1 MLPKRLKSRTHRL
14 LLEIRNNDND
24 AGSRIMVYHA
34 NGNNVEKKVLDIIL
48 DHARV
53 VLNGTDV
60 LAKIVDSWKTPGR
73 DKFNKYIKDLDSL
86 ESKANS
92 LKNSA
97 MKEITDAGPALLFRQ
112 ELMQIIRTTD
122 QIIDLGQGAA
132 FFLQQLDGEWV
143 PPTNFVKHLL
153 GLIEKTRIVSKLL
166 TDLLRALFQSL
177 DKVIEISESI
187 EIMENKA
194 DANYRALII
203 ELAYM
208 ESQKGVNLLIRE
220 AVDRIEDMVDSARD
234 VASYIRIYAM
244 SR

>member
-1 MLPKRLKSRTHRL
+1 
-14 LLEIRNNDND
+14 
-24 AGSRIMVYHA
+24 MVYHT

-48 DHARV
+48 DHTRV
-53 VLNGTDV
+53 VLNGTET
-60 LAKIVDSWKTPGR
+60 LAKIVDCWKTAGR
-73 DKFNKYIKDLDSL
+73 DTFNKYIKDLDAL

-112 ELMQIIRTTD
+112 ELIQIIRYTD

-132 FFLQQLDGEWV
+132 FFLQQLDSEWI
-143 PPTNFVKHLL
+143 PPTNFVKNLL
-153 GLIEKTRIVSKLL
+153 ALIEKTRLVSKSL

-187 EIMENKA
+187 EIVENKA

-203 ELAYM
+203 ELANM
-208 ESQKGVNLLIRE
+208 DAQKGVNLFIRE

-234 VASYIRIYAM
+234 VASSIRIYAM

>member
-1 MLPKRLKSRTHRL
+1 
-14 LLEIRNNDND
+14 
-24 AGSRIMVYHA
+24 MVYHT

-48 DHARV
+48 DHTRV
-53 VLNGTDV
+53 VLSGTEM
-60 LAKIVDSWKTPGR
+60 LTKIVDCWKTTGR
-73 DKFNKYIKDLDSL
+73 DKFNKYIKELDSL

-92 LKNSA
+92 LKHSA

-112 ELMQIIRTTD
+112 ELMQIIRSTD

-132 FFLQQLDGEWV
+132 FFLQQLDNEWV
-143 PPTNFVKHLL
+143 PPKNLVKNLL
-153 GLIEKTRIVSKLL
+153 ALIKKTRFVSKSL

-203 ELAYM
+203 ELANM
-208 ESQKGVNLLIRE
+208 NAQKGVNLFIRE
-220 AVDRIEDMVDSARD
+220 AVDRIEDMIDSARD

>member
-1 MLPKRLKSRTHRL
+1 MP
-14 LLEIRNNDND
+14 LEIKNNNNYT
-24 AGSRIMVYHA
+24 GSKKMVYHT

-48 DHARV
+48 DHTRV
-53 VLNGTDV
+53 VLNGTET
-60 LAKIVDSWKTPGR
+60 LTKIVDCWKTTGR

-112 ELMQIIRTTD
+112 ELIQIIRSTD

-143 PPTNFVKHLL
+143 PPKNFVKNLL
-153 GLIEKTRIVSKLL
+153 ALIEKTRLVSKSL

-187 EIMENKA
+187 EIIENKA

-203 ELAYM
+203 ELANM
-208 ESQKGVNLLIRE
+208 DAQKGVNIFIRE
-220 AVDRIEDMVDSARD
+220 AVDRIENMVDSARD

>member
-1 MLPKRLKSRTHRL
+1 
-14 LLEIRNNDND
+14 
-24 AGSRIMVYHA
+24 MVYHT
-34 NGNNVEKKVLDIIL
+34 NGNSVEKKVLDIIL

-53 VLNGTDV
+53 VLNGTEV
-60 LAKIVDSWKTPGR
+60 LAKIVDCWKTPGR
-73 DKFNKYIKDLDSL
+73 EKFNKYIKELDSL
-86 ESKANS
+86 ESKGNS

-97 MKEITDAGPALLFRQ
+97 MKEVTDAGPALLFRQ
-112 ELMQIIRTTD
+112 ELMQIIRSVD

-132 FFLQQLDGEWV
+132 FFLEQLDGEWI
-143 PPTNFVKHLL
+143 PPENFVKHMLE
-153 GLIEKTRIVSKLL
+153 LIEKTRIVSKSL

-177 DKVIEISESI
+177 DKVIVISESI

-203 ELAYM
+203 ELAKM
-208 ESQKGVNLLIRE
+208 EAKIGVNSLIRE
-220 AVDRIEDMVDSARD
+220 AVDRIEDMIDSARD

>member
-1 MLPKRLKSRTHRL
+1 MT
-14 LLEIRNNDND
+14 
-24 AGSRIMVYHA
+24 YHT

-48 DHARV
+48 DHGRV
-53 VLNGTDV
+53 VLNGTEV
-60 LAKIVDSWKTPGR
+60 LAKIVDSWKTTGR
-73 DKFNKYIKDLDSL
+73 EKFNKYIKDLDSL

-97 MKEITDAGPALLFRQ
+97 MKEITDAGPVLLFRQ
-112 ELMQIIRTTD
+112 ELMQITRSTD

-132 FFLQQLDGEWV
+132 FFLQQLDNEWV
-143 PPTNFVKHLL
+143 PPTNLVKHLL
-153 GLIEKTRIVSKLL
+153 QLIEKTRYVSKLL
-166 TDLLRALFQSL
+166 IDLMRALFQSL

-203 ELAYM
+203 ELANM
-208 ESQKGVNLLIRE
+208 EAQKGVNLFIRE

>member
-1 MLPKRLKSRTHRL
+1 
-14 LLEIRNNDND
+14 
-24 AGSRIMVYHA
+24 MVYHV

-73 DKFNKYIKDLDSL
+73 DKFNKYIKELDSL

-92 LKNSA
+92 LKNST

-112 ELMQIIRTTD
+112 ELTQIIRSAD

-143 PPTNFVKHLL
+143 PPKNFVKHLL
-153 GLIEKTRIVSKLL
+153 GLIEKARIVSKSL

-208 ESQKGVNLLIRE
+208 KSQKGVNLLIRE

>member
-1 MLPKRLKSRTHRL
+1 
-14 LLEIRNNDND
+14 
-24 AGSRIMVYHA
+24 MVFQT

-48 DHARV
+48 DHTRV
-53 VLNGTDV
+53 VLNGTEM
-60 LAKIVDSWKTPGR
+60 LAKIVDSWKTTGR
-73 DKFNKYIKDLDSL
+73 DKFNKYIKDLDAL

-112 ELMQIIRTTD
+112 ELMQIIRSID

-132 FFLQQLDGEWV
+132 FFLQQLDSDWV
-143 PPTNFVKHLL
+143 PPTNLVKNLL
-153 GLIEKTRIVSKLL
+153 ALIEKTRIVSKSL
-166 TDLLRALFQSL
+166 TDLQRALYQSL

-203 ELAYM
+203 ELANM
-208 ESQKGVNLLIRE
+208 EAQKGVNLFIRE

>member
-1 MLPKRLKSRTHRL
+1 
-14 LLEIRNNDND
+14 
-24 AGSRIMVYHA
+24 MVFQK

-48 DHARV
+48 DHTRV
-53 VLNGTDV
+53 VLNGTEM
-60 LAKIVDSWKTPGR
+60 LAKIVDSWKTTGR
-73 DKFNKYIKDLDSL
+73 DKFNKYIKDLDAL

-112 ELMQIIRTTD
+112 ELMQIIRSID

-132 FFLQQLDGEWV
+132 FFLQQLDNDWV
-143 PPTNFVKHLL
+143 PPTNLVKNLL
-153 GLIEKTRIVSKLL
+153 ALIEKTRIVSKSL
-166 TDLLRALFQSL
+166 TDLQRALYQSL

-203 ELAYM
+203 EIANM
-208 ESQKGVNLLIRE
+208 EAQKGVNLFIRE

>member
-1 MLPKRLKSRTHRL
+1 
-14 LLEIRNNDND
+14 
-24 AGSRIMVYHA
+24 MVYHT

-53 VLNGTDV
+53 VLNGTET
-60 LAKIVDSWKTPGR
+60 LAKIVDCWKTAGR
-73 DKFNKYIKDLDSL
+73 DTFNKYIKDLDAL

-112 ELMQIIRTTD
+112 ELIQIIRSTD

-132 FFLQQLDGEWV
+132 FFLQQLDSEWI
-143 PPTNFVKHLL
+143 PPKNFVKNLL
-153 GLIEKTRIVSKLL
+153 ALIEKTRHVSKSL

-187 EIMENKA
+187 EIVENKA

-203 ELAYM
+203 ELANM
-208 ESQKGVNLLIRE
+208 DAQKGVNLFIRE

-234 VASYIRIYAM
+234 VASSIRIYAM

>member
-1 MLPKRLKSRTHRL
+1 
-14 LLEIRNNDND
+14 
-24 AGSRIMVYHA
+24 MVFQK

-48 DHARV
+48 DHTRV
-53 VLNGTDV
+53 VLNGTEM
-60 LAKIVDSWKTPGR
+60 LAKIVDSWKTTGR
-73 DKFNKYIKDLDSL
+73 DKFNKYIKDLDAL

-112 ELMQIIRTTD
+112 ELMQIIRSID

-132 FFLQQLDGEWV
+132 FFLQQLDNDWV
-143 PPTNFVKHLL
+143 PPTNLVKNLL
-153 GLIEKTRIVSKLL
+153 ALIEKTRIVSKSL
-166 TDLLRALFQSL
+166 TDLQRALYQSL

-203 ELAYM
+203 ELANM
-208 ESQKGVNLLIRE
+208 EAQKGVNLFIRE

>member
-1 MLPKRLKSRTHRL
+1 
-14 LLEIRNNDND
+14 
-24 AGSRIMVYHA
+24 MVFHT
-34 NGNNVEKKVLDIIL
+34 NGNNVENKVLDIIL
-48 DHARV
+48 DHTRV
-53 VLNGTDV
+53 VLSGTEM
-60 LAKIVDSWKTPGR
+60 LAKIVDCWKTAGR
-73 DKFNKYIKDLDSL
+73 DKFNKYIKDLDAL

-92 LKNSA
+92 LKKSA

-112 ELMQIIRTTD
+112 ELMQIIRSID

-132 FFLQQLDGEWV
+132 FFLHQLDNKWV
-143 PPTNFVKHLL
+143 PPTNLVKNLL
-153 GLIEKTRIVSKLL
+153 ALIEKTRIVSKSL
-166 TDLLRALFQSL
+166 TDLQRALFQDL

-203 ELAYM
+203 ELANM
-208 ESQKGVNLLIRE
+208 EAQKGVNLFIRE

>member
-1 MLPKRLKSRTHRL
+1 
-14 LLEIRNNDND
+14 
-24 AGSRIMVYHA
+24 MVFHTNA
-34 NGNNVEKKVLDIIL
+34 NNVEKKVLDIIL
-48 DHARV
+48 DHTRV
-53 VLNGTDV
+53 VLSGTEM
-60 LAKIVDSWKTPGR
+60 LAKIVDCWKTAGR
-73 DKFNKYIKDLDSL
+73 DKFNKYIKDLDAL

-92 LKNSA
+92 LKKSA
-97 MKEITDAGPALLFRQ
+97 MKEITDAGPTLLFRQ
-112 ELMQIIRTTD
+112 ELMQIIRSID

-132 FFLQQLDGEWV
+132 FFLHQLDNEWV
-143 PPTNFVKHLL
+143 PPTNLVKNLL
-153 GLIEKTRIVSKLL
+153 ALIEKTRIVSKSL
-166 TDLLRALFQSL
+166 TDLQRALFQDL

-203 ELAYM
+203 ELANM
-208 ESQKGVNLLIRE
+208 EAQKGVNLFIRE